1 MASSLRCSRDRDV
14 TGRFENSVFDQAPVA
29 KLQLSPRI
37 VITLLIRGTMNTRL
51 IADAV
56 RNSRTRG
63 DSTIWDRIFAVWF
76 RRLVYTQIWED
87 PEADLAALQLPLG
100 STIVTISSG
109 GCNALSYLTAQPA
122 QVYAVDLNQAHL
134 ALLKLK
140 LAGIRAFT
148 SYDEFWQFF
157 GEAAS
162 HANARLY
169 RERLWPLLDAEAR
182 AYWDKRNLIGR
193 PRYGYFTNGFYRHG
207 MLGRFIG
214 LAHLVAK
221 FARIDRD
228 ALLTGGID
236 SPERRE
242 ALKRLNRLFHSSL
255 ARLLT
260 RTPALLFSLGIPPR
274 QRAILGEGALLNE
287 VLHERLLR
295 LINGHPNATNYFAW
309 QALHRSYPGPGD
321 RCLPPYLKSSQFSR
335 MRNDAGVI
343 IPVHA
348 NLRQFL
354 ESMPAREIDAV
365 VLLDSQDWMAPDEI
379 RALWDA
385 IDRTGSDRVRVIF
398 RTAGSASPLESPELA
413 PLRQIW
419 RRDEER
425 SDIGFQLDRSGI
437 YGGFHCYVR
446 R

>member
-1 MASSLRCSRDRDV
+1 MD
-14 TGRFENSVFDQAPVA
+14 T
-29 KLQLSPRI
+29 QL
-37 VITLLIRGTMNTRL
+37 V
-51 IADAV
+51 ADAA
-56 RNSRTRG
+56 REGRTRNE
-63 DSTIWDRIFAVWF
+63 STIWDRMYAFWC

-140 LAGIRAFT
+140 LAGIRAF
-148 SYDEFWQFF
+148 SKYGEFFQFF

-162 HANARLY
+162 PANLQLY
-169 RERLWPLLDAEAR
+169 RDRLRPLLEPDAR
-182 AYWDKRNLIGR
+182 AYWDKRNIIGR
-193 PRYGYFTNGFYRHG
+193 PRHAYFTDGFYRHG

-214 LAHLVAK
+214 LTHIVAK
-221 FARIDRD
+221 VAGIDLG
-228 ALLTGGID
+228 ALLTAEVGA
-236 SPERRE
+236 SERIE
-242 ALKRLNRLFHSSL
+242 ALDRLHRLFHSRL
-255 ARLLT
+255 ARILT
-260 RTPALLFSLGIPPR
+260 RTPALLFSIGMPPQ
-274 QRAILGEGALLNE
+274 QRARLGGGAPLNE
-287 VLHERLLR
+287 LLYQRLLR
-295 LINGHPNATNYFAW
+295 LINRHPNDTNYFAW
-309 QALHRSYPGPGD
+309 QALRLRYCGPGD
-321 RCLPPYLKSSQFSR
+321 RCLPPYLQRSQFAR
-335 MRNDAGVI
+335 MRNDAGLI

-354 ESMPAREIDAV
+354 DDLPAREVDAL
-365 VLLDSQDWMAPDEI
+365 VLLDSQDWMAGEEI

-385 IDRTGSDRVRVIF
+385 IDRAGSDHVSVIF
-398 RTAGSASPLESPELA
+398 RTAGAESPLETPDLA
-413 PLRQIW
+413 HLGDIW

-425 SDIGFQLDRSGI
+425 SAIGYELDRSGV